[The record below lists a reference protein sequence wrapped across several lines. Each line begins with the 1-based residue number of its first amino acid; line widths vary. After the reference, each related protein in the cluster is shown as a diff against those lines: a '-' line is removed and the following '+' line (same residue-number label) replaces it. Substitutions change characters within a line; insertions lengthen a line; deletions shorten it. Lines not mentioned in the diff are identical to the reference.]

1 MLALCGAIVFLAS
14 FLGLGVL
21 YFLKVLRQHQLED
34 KSRAGLASV
43 SLGQS
48 TPAYWSATQL
58 LAKHESKLGLVSAGV
73 RPSTRTRLFLDSISE
88 EEEEEIEVEDT
99 MEDTS
104 EDSLGHLADHGY
116 RDPAVQIVNIN
127 TNVFHQ
133 RNFSLV

>member
-1 MLALCGAIVFLAS
+1 MS
-14 FLGLGVL
+14 H
-21 YFLKVLRQHQLED
+21 LKVLQSDLFYFLIRWRVLISSMVDLWHRLAVASD
-34 KSRAGLASV
+34 KLQG
-43 SLGQS
+43 
-48 TPAYWSATQL
+48 
-58 LAKHESKLGLVSAGV
+58 
-73 RPSTRTRLFLDSISE
+73 E
-88 EEEEEIEVEDT
+88 EEEEDVEVEDT